1 MDSSSNHFMAFGF
14 TSIFFIFM
22 LAISIL
28 VIVAQ
33 WRIYEKAGQP
43 GWAAIIPIF
52 NFYILLKIVGKPGW
66 WVIWMIV
73 PIANAVVAIW
83 TTNLLSKSFGK
94 NVGFTIMLLIL
105 PWIFYPI
112 LGFGKAEYIG
122 PAGKPKVT
130 EVNV

>member
-14 TSIFFIFM
+14 SMIFFVTV
-22 LAISIL
+22 LVTSIL
-28 VIVAQ
+28 VIIAQ

-43 GWAAIIPIF
+43 GWAAIIPFF

-66 WVIWMIV
+66 WLLWMFV

-94 NVGFTIMLLIL
+94 DVGFTIMLLIL

-112 LGFGKAEYIG
+112 LGFGKAEYQG

-130 EVNV
+130 NINV